1 MSRQHDTVRRASHSP
16 LVIAGWLFAFAMP
29 FIGIAL
35 GAVALRREPR
45 VRAQGLLIV
54 AVSLVGSLLWCLI
67 LTGSDGRELL
77 LTS

>member
-1 MSRQHDTVRRASHSP
+1 
-16 LVIAGWLFAFAMP
+16 MP